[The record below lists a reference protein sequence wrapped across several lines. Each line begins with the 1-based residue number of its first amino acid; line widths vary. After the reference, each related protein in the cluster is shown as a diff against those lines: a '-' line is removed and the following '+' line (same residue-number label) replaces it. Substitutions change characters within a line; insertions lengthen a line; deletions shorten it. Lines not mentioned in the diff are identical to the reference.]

1 MEPRRFHPG
10 RRFVVWALPL
20 VLALAGCTDRE
31 LPTAVPVTPNG
42 PSLLAA
48 SEGSRLIAVSAGGA
62 HTCGVKSDGTV
73 VCWGDNDFGKAT
85 PPAGTFVQV
94 SAGGLHTC
102 GVQSDGIVVCW
113 G

>member
-1 MEPRRFHPG
+1 MG
-10 RRFVVWALPL
+10 AAL